1 LLAQNLSCG
10 ELLFAPPSSPLHF
23 FEGWNSRWWESK
35 IDLNQHEF
43 GISPGGGVMGSGLI
57 PRRSIADDIF
67 FSGSM
72 ENIKLGS
79 HRYLIADDI
88 LAKKKKLES
97 ASLARRPP
105 PLA

>member
-1 LLAQNLSCG
+1 
-10 ELLFAPPSSPLHF
+10 
-23 FEGWNSRWWESK
+23 
-35 IDLNQHEF
+35 
-43 GISPGGGVMGSGLI
+43 MGSGLI

-88 LAKKKKLES
+88 LAKKKNWSRLHWLVVHHHWLNPYYIS
-97 ASLARRPP
+97 N
-105 PLA
+105 